1 MHIGMR
7 PVRTLK
13 LASTGT
19 SSQTAAF
26 GANIEYV
33 RIITDADVHVE
44 IGVNPTATT
53 SNIYIPADDVEY
65 FKVSEGEKLAAIG
78 TANVY
83 ITELSE

>member
-1 MHIGMR
+1 MHIAMR
-7 PVRTLK
+7 PVTTVK

-19 SSQTAAF
+19 SSATAAF

-33 RIITDADVHVE
+33 RVISDADVHIE
-44 IGVNPTATT
+44 FGKSPTATT
-53 SNIYIPADDVEY
+53 STIYLPADDVEY

-83 ITELSE
+83 VTQLSE